1 MKRINNIGR
10 YGRNVTRILLYKA
23 FKSGM
28 MEIIGVLKVEE
39 SLVISFVVKIL
50 KRGVLKVD
58 DSQGNE

>member
-1 MKRINNIGR
+1 
-10 YGRNVTRILLYKA
+10 
-23 FKSGM
+23 M

-58 DSQGNE
+58 DSQGNEWRKGDRECCRVYSEGDLSGGGER